1 MDSLQFSTQY
11 SQQAPEVSPTPPPP
25 PQLTVERHLRPSRQ
39 QGRRLLST
47 FLVKRRVHLP
57 IPARAVGCITCSLRR
72 LTNTPPP
79 PPRLPFHGERR
90 PARVGSTA
98 DDSPPLPND
107 ASKGCPSPAPFC
119 SVRRLTNKTPPPP
132 RLPLQGER
140 RQARVVNKASDS
152 PTFPTT
158 PARTVRRHLP
168 LAVPPRNRRDAAD
181 CTPPSQVARPLAHPS
196 PRLL

>member
-1 MDSLQFSTQY
+1 M
-11 SQQAPEVSPTPPPP
+11 
-25 PQLTVERHLRPSRQ
+25 
-39 QGRRLLST
+39 
-47 FLVKRRVHLP
+47 P
-57 IPARAVGCITCSLRR
+57 IPAKAVGCTTCSLRR

-140 RQARVVNKASDS
+140 RQARVVSKAGDS
-152 PTFPTT
+152 PTFPDDATKGC
-158 PARTVRRHLP
+158 PSSFALGR
-168 LAVPPRNRRDAAD
+168 AAAKPPRSSRLHTSFTSRQASGAPI
-181 CTPPSQVARPLAHPS
+181 TSSPLKVVSVLGAPRHHPS
-196 PRLL
+196 RASAQQHGLSFTARLA